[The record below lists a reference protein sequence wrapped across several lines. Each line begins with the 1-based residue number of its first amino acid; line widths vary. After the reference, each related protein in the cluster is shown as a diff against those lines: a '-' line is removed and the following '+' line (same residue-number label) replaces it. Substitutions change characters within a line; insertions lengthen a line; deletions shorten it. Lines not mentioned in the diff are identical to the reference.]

1 MLCITL
7 DGMNAINASHALDLL
22 RSGQPLQYMHV
33 DTLDLHSLASDDQT
47 GIHVSI
53 IARDSR
59 IDALDSSSLVFHRP
73 VIFERCHLGTA
84 FCWAT
89 SFLAGA
95 EFIECTFDGPVTFE
109 CGGHNEPP
117 AAFVLN
123 TCTFTHFV
131 NFFDCWYLGPVL
143 IRSCHFDAGSNLL
156 GNVDQPF
163 VTSFEIPPVI
173 AGNTGTLSID
183 GG

>member
-1 MLCITL
+1 
-7 DGMNAINASHALDLL
+7 MNAIDASHALELL
-22 RSGQPLQYMHV
+22 KSGQPLQDIHV
-33 DTLDLHSLASDDQT
+33 DRLDLHSLAVDQT
-47 GIHVSI
+47 EVHVSI
-53 IARDSR
+53 TARDSR
-59 IDALDSSSLVFHRP
+59 MDALDTSSLVFHRP
-73 VIFERCHLGTA
+73 VVFERCHLGTT

-89 SFLAGA
+89 YFLAGA

-123 TCTFTHFV
+123 ACTFSHFV
-131 NFFDCWYLGPVL
+131 NFFDCWYPGPVHV
-143 IRSCHFDAGSNLL
+143 RGCHFSAGSNLL

-163 VTSFEIPPVI
+163 VTSFELPPLI
-173 AGNTGTLSID
+173 EDNTGTLSMD